1 MVCRDDRPRSSVVTA
16 RAGVFSVGAATCRP
30 WLSRIAGVFPVG
42 CIPCCLSMYMYKGLV
57 IYLSIQDTQ
66 ILVRKPHSPLGRSAA
81 AAAGWSAPGAAAAAG
96 WSFGGIDLKRT
107 KKYAVQIGVKASK
120 ALDVPEGLFT
130 GESEMNI
137 VGNRRV
143 VVEGF
148 KSILRYEEGI
158 ISVAVKGMAIS
169 YMGRNLSLKTLNRDN
184 IVIEGG
190 IEQINFGEA

>member
-1 MVCRDDRPRSSVVTA
+1 M
-16 RAGVFSVGAATCRP
+16 
-30 WLSRIAGVFPVG
+30 
-42 CIPCCLSMYMYKGLV
+42 
-57 IYLSIQDTQ
+57 
-66 ILVRKPHSPLGRSAA
+66 
-81 AAAGWSAPGAAAAAG
+81 
-96 WSFGGIDLKRT
+96 KRT